1 MNKRILLALTLLLTS
16 NFLMAQTRYIS
27 PDANRAGSN
36 ANHRALYLTAPDVP
50 RTFTM
55 FGEKVPLKVWDVRE
69 RFDRELLFN
78 SYMQG
83 STIYILKHA
92 GRYMKIIEQKL
103 RDNGVP
109 DDFKYLCVAESALRN
124 QRSRVGAAGF
134 WQFMPKTAPS
144 YGLYL
149 DGEVDERYNPYKSTD
164 AACKYLKQA
173 YRKFGNWTAAAASYN
188 CGMGGYNGRA
198 KRQGTYNFYDLFLP
212 NETMRYVFRIA
223 AFKYIFENQKALGY
237 NLTPEDIYRPIPTR
251 SVSISRG
258 LGDLST
264 YARSQGTNYK
274 TLKFLNP
281 WLRNKTFVNSKK
293 RTYQLL
299 LPRR

>member
-1 MNKRILLALTLLLTS
+1 MNKNILLVFTLLFTS
-16 NFLMAQTRYIS
+16 NLLLAQTRYIS
-27 PDANRAGSN
+27 PDANRSG
-36 ANHRALYLTAPDVP
+36 ANHKALYLTAPDVP
-50 RTFTM
+50 KTFSL
-55 FGEKVPLKVWDVRE
+55 FGERMPLNVWDVRE
-69 RFDRELLFN
+69 RFDREILFN

-92 GRYMKIIEQKL
+92 GRYMSIIERKL
-103 RDNGVP
+103 KENGVP
-109 DDFKYLCVAESALRN
+109 DDMKYLCVAESALRN
-124 QRSRVGAAGF
+124 QKSRVGAAGF

-188 CGMGGYNGRA
+188 CGMGGYNGNA
-198 KRQGTYNFYDLFLP
+198 KRQGSYNFYDLFLHS
-212 NETMRYVFRIA
+212 ETMRYVFRIA

-237 NLTPEDIYRPIPTR
+237 NLTDEDIYKPIPTR
-251 SVSISRG
+251 TVTVSKG
-258 LGDLST
+258 LGDLSA

-281 WLRNKTFVNSKK
+281 WLRNRSFNNSKG

-299 LPRR
+299 LPQR